1 MSDPFRI
8 GMLVFPG
15 LTQLDLTGP
24 YEVLARMQ
32 GAKVH
37 LIWKTTDPV
46 RSEHGML
53 LVPDRTLAECPPLE
67 MIFVPGGGGVNALM
81 EDASVLE
88 FLRSK
93 AESAR
98 YVTSVCTGSLVL
110 AAAGLLKN
118 KQATTH
124 WLSLD
129 LLARLGADARKE
141 RVVTDGKFITGGGVT
156 SGIDFALQVA
166 ALVRGEQEARAI
178 QLMIEYNPAPPFPGG
193 HPSTAEPSTIDRVV
207 RERAGAMEK
216 RRAVV
221 DRITGTSV

>member
-8 GMLVFPG
+8 GMLLFPG

-53 LVPDRTLAECPPLE
+53 LVPDRTFAECPPLE

-81 EDASVLE
+81 EDAMVLD
-88 FLRSK
+88 FLRSRT
-93 AESAR
+93 ESAR
-98 YVTSVCTGSLVL
+98 YVTSACTGSLVL
-110 AAAGLLKN
+110 AAAGLLTGKR
-118 KQATTH
+118 AATH
-124 WLSLD
+124 WMSLD
-129 LLARLGADARKE
+129 LLEKFGAIAQKE
-141 RVVTDGKFITGGGVT
+141 RVVMDGKFITGGGVT

-166 ALVRGEQEARAI
+166 ALVRGEEEARAI
-178 QLMIEYNPAPPFPGG
+178 SLMIEYNPAPPFEDG
-193 HPSTAEPSTIDRVV
+193 HPSTAMPAVLDRVV
-207 RERAGAMEK
+207 RERAAAMEK
-216 RRAVV
+216 RRAIV
-221 DRITGTSV
+221 DRITGK